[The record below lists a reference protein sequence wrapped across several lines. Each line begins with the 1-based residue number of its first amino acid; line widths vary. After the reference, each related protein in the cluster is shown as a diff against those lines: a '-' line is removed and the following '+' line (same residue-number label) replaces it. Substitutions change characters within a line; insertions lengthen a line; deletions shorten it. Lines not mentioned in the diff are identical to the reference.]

1 MKLGS
6 LCEQNENRVA
16 ITPSV
21 AKNLIKLGC
30 SIVLEHN
37 YGNHLFDSALFTDV
51 GVEFAS
57 KQDVLAA
64 APAQAAS
71 QAVPLNPMVSLLAH
85 ALAETSSDRSP
96 SPSESKPITP

>member
-30 SIVLEHN
+30 SLVLEHN
-37 YGNHLFDSALFTDV
+37 YGNHLFDS
-51 GVEFAS
+51 
-57 KQDVLAA
+57 VL
-64 APAQAAS
+64 
-71 QAVPLNPMVSLLAH
+71 LNFYKSI
-85 ALAETSSDRSP
+85 D
-96 SPSESKPITP
+96 